1 MYKRYGN
8 KFLCFSPPVMLATF
22 LIEFS
27 LAFYVIWRYKL
38 NTISRL
44 VTTMLLLLGTFQL
57 AEYMICGGLG
67 LNHIEWARLG
77 YISITFMPAVGLHL
91 VMTIA
96 KYKSPLLLAAAY
108 ASATAYALYFATAGS
123 AIMGSVCTA
132 NYAVFKVN
140 DVGSY
145 IFAIYYYGWLLLAAG
160 LAAYL
165 ARKKSKNAATLRW
178 MVAGYAV
185 FIVPTTFANIVDPST
200 IAGIPSIMCGFAI
213 LLAIILVWRVLPLS
227 KTPLAKSAN
236 RRLKRSSV

>member
-1 MYKRYGN
+1 
-8 KFLCFSPPVMLATF
+8 MLATF
-22 LIEFS
+22 LIEFGF
-27 LAFYVIWRYKL
+27 AFYVIWRYKL
-38 NTISRL
+38 NTTSRL

-91 VMTIA
+91 VMSIA
-96 KYKSPLLLAAAY
+96 KFKSRALLAAAY
-108 ASATAYALYFATAGS
+108 GSATAYAIYFATAGS

-132 NYAVFKVN
+132 NYAVFKVD

-145 IFAIYYYGWLLLAAG
+145 VYAIFYYGWLLFAAG

-165 ARKKSKNAATLRW
+165 AQRSPKKAHILRW
-178 MVAGYAV
+178 MIAGYAV

-227 KTPLAKSAN
+227 KVPLAKT
-236 RRLKRSSV
+236 RRIGLKRRSV

>member
-22 LIEFS
+22 LIEFG

-38 NTISRL
+38 TTVSRL
-44 VTTMLLLLGTFQL
+44 VTVTLLLLGTFQL

-67 LNHIEWARLG
+67 LTHIEWARLG

-96 KYKSPLLLAAAY
+96 KHKSSALLAAAY
-108 ASATAYALYFATAGS
+108 GSATAYAIYFATAGS
-123 AIMGSVCTA
+123 AVMGTVCAA
-132 NYAVFKVN
+132 NYAVFKV
-140 DVGSY
+140 DDIGSY
-145 IFAIYYYGWLLLAAG
+145 VYAIFYYGWLLFAAG
-160 LAAYL
+160 LAARS
-165 ARKKSKNAATLRW
+165 ARKNAKNATTLRW

-200 IAGIPSIMCGFAI
+200 IAGIPSIMCGFAV
-213 LLAIILVWRVLPLS
+213 LLAIILVWRVLPLA
-227 KTPLAKSAN
+227 KVPFAKS
-236 RRLKRSSV
+236 RSSLKRGSI